1 MPEIIDTV
9 FAKTSPKRSFSVI
22 EDERFGLVFAKTG
35 SINSGTVLYSTV
47 QPTVAKVHKEKIVYL
62 PDLCI
67 KRNHNACR
75 QGPHKISVDVPSIE
89 YILKFKIYLSLIHF
103 KLKIFELYT
112 KVQAPPPHFHLSIP
126 RNEFRQ
132 PVIVLRRETSLLGA
146 LKGVGPENLSLPMNL
161 LP

>member
-1 MPEIIDTV
+1 MGFERIDCTVPEFIDPV

-75 QGPHKISVDVPSIE
+75 QGPH
-89 YILKFKIYLSLIHF
+89 
-103 KLKIFELYT
+103 
-112 KVQAPPPHFHLSIP
+112 FHLSIP